1 MLGQTSEEHQ
11 LQLSISRKIFPLIVV
26 EKTLFLLR
34 DLVTSIEVTDDSLE
48 NIEIC
53 VGVATDAPQD
63 IEDIFYK
70 RLISTA
76 VSLMHDANNRDAKQ
90 YFIQT
95 AAAAMI
101 EPQQALKRH
110 LIAQTREDSQSQTN
124 QDVYWEQYKG
134 YRIELGD
141 DFDIFVEEDANTF
154 HLDLDYSIYSS
165 TRVQSV
171 VDKMVAD
178 GFQCAIRTERSR
190 IIVAITFQKEMAQR
204 VIFKTLVDLQ
214 KVFRTLKS
222 GRN

>member
-1 MLGQTSEEHQ
+1 MLGQTSEEYR
-11 LQLSISRKIFPLIVV
+11 LQLSISHKIFPLIVI
-26 EKTLFLLR
+26 EKTLFFLR
-34 DLVTSIEVTDDSLE
+34 DLVTSIKVTDDSLE

-53 VGVATDAPQD
+53 ISVAPDAPQD

-76 VSLMHDANNRDAKQ
+76 VSLRHDENNKETKQ

-95 AAAAMI
+95 AAVAMI

-124 QDVYWEQYKG
+124 QDVYWEEYKG

-141 DFDIFVEEDANTF
+141 DLDIFVEEDTNTF
-154 HLDLDYSIYSS
+154 HLALDYSIYSS

-178 GFQCAIRTERSR
+178 GFQCAIRTGRSR
-190 IIVAITFQKEMAQR
+190 IIVAITFQKEMAQD

-214 KVFRTLKS
+214 KAFRGL
-222 GRN
+222 N